1 MPPVSGAAMVK
12 GIPMFVRPVAL
23 ILALAVALPAAPPA
37 RAEATFDG
45 QFDVV
50 FRGITAGRATWRA
63 KEAPGAY
70 AVSALLQ
77 STGLLRLVADIRYI
91 AEVQGTRRGDRFLP
105 VRYKE
110 ELNTGQRKQAATLA
124 FRGGVPV
131 VERVE
136 PPQPPGPNDLD
147 PAKERGV
154 VDPLTAL
161 YIVLRDVPADRVC
174 TARAVV
180 FDGRRRSQV
189 TLANPRPN
197 GERIVCAGEYR
208 RLAGFTDFEM
218 RERQRFPFELAYE
231 SDGNGGLRVVEV
243 RIETVYGQA
252 RLLRR

>member
-1 MPPVSGAAMVK
+1 MLVRTLAAL
-12 GIPMFVRPVAL
+12 FVGLSLTA
-23 ILALAVALPAAPPA
+23 PAPA

-50 FRGITAGRATWRA
+50 FRGIVAGRATWRA

-77 STGLLRLVADIRYI
+77 STGLLRLVADVRYV
-91 AEVQGTRRGDRFLP
+91 AEVTGARRGEKFLP
-105 VRYKE
+105 LRYRE
-110 ELNTGQRKQAATLA
+110 EANTGQRQQAAVMR

-131 VERVE
+131 VEKVE

-161 YIVLRDVPADRVC
+161 YTLLRDVPTDRAC
-174 TARAVV
+174 TARATV

-189 TLANPRPN
+189 TLASPRPN
-197 GERIVCAGEYR
+197 GDRIVCAGEYR
-208 RLAGFTDFEM
+208 RLAGFTEFEM
-218 RERQRFPFELAYE
+218 RERERFPFQLAYAP
-231 SDGNGGLRVVEV
+231 DGNGGLRVVEV
-243 RIETVYGQA
+243 TIDTVYGQA
-252 RLLRR
+252 RLVRR